1 MNDDAGS
8 TSSMLISRRWIAA
21 LVLLLGLNI
30 ALVAWSMS
38 IVIEP
43 VTEIVVPVPANTSAK
58 ALPPVAPTKSAATDR
73 PTAVPMAPSEPVV
86 AQSPPALIVVNPLQ
100 TGGPVHYAVGGEVFS
115 LEAGRYQ
122 RLPGSQARTIE
133 FDRGDD
139 YGYAEQRA
147 SDGTF
152 AFEVGASGWSLKQVD
167 PQQAKLLLEN
177 CRPMDPG
184 R

>member
-1 MNDDAGS
+1 
-8 TSSMLISRRWIAA
+8 MLISRRWIAA

-58 ALPPVAPTKSAATDR
+58 ALPPVAPAKSAATDR

-86 AQSPPALIVVNPLQ
+86 AESPPALTIVNPRQ